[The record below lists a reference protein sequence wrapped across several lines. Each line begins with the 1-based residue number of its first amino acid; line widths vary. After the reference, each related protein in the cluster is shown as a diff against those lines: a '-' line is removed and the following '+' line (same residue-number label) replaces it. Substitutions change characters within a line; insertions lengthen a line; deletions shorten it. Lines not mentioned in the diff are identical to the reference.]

1 MNISKNW
8 LKKYVDFTLTDEE
21 LSATLTMAGLEV
33 EGVTKTGSIP
43 DGVVTAKILERNKH
57 ENSDHLSVCKVD
69 KGDEVLQIVC
79 GAPNCDAGNVVPL
92 ATIGT
97 VFKDGEGTFTIKK
110 GKLRGVESFGM
121 MCSARELGLSND
133 HDGLMILPADTPLGI
148 PLGEMMD
155 SDTVYDCSVTP
166 NRPDWL
172 SHIGVA
178 RDLAALLGTKLN
190 ADAVNV
196 KEDNASAQPAPGL
209 VTLQNPELCPLY
221 AARIIRGIKVGESP
235 EWMKKALSA
244 VGIRPINNLV
254 DITNYVMM
262 EHGVPL
268 HAFDIRNLAGGKITV
283 RCAAPGESIVA
294 LDGKKYDLTEK
305 DLCICDDEKPV
316 AIAGV
321 MGGEYS
327 GIRDDTETV
336 VLESAYFMPDSVR
349 LTSRRLGLASDAS
362 YRYERGV
369 DQAHVIA
376 AGHRA
381 LQLILELAG
390 GTYTDYCEASAG
402 SVEQRKVAADFDRIR
417 GLLGMDV
424 SDERMTEILTA
435 LGFTAEGN
443 GVFGVP
449 PWRLYDVSCEADLAE
464 EVARIH
470 GLDKLPDV
478 PIRGLNADYTQDA
491 CAEIEILR
499 EQLCALGADEI
510 LSMSLI
516 DEKSATA
523 DGIFT
528 ADDLIRPV
536 NPISLELAIP
546 RPSLLPGMLAAIRC
560 NVSRQNPDLAFFEIG
575 HVFCANPE
583 KFPEERDELGIML
596 TGRVHPESYSAERRK
611 VYDFFDLKGMLE
623 QLFEL
628 RRLQRVVFEAAE
640 DPRFL
645 RGVCA
650 AVKIDNK
657 LCGYLGEVNPKLTK
671 GMRLTAPLYA
681 AILQLDVLF
690 NAKTK
695 NTDYQPISQFPA
707 TTRDVAFLA
716 PADLE
721 NRKVMDFIKN
731 AHVPNLEKVELFD
744 LFCDASLG
752 EGKKSM
758 AYTLVFRSSE
768 RTLTDNEVNT
778 AHEKLRTKLE
788 KGLGVELR

>member
-254 DITNYVMM
+254 DIINYVMM

-268 HAFDIRNLAGGKITV
+268 HAFDIRNLTGGKITV
-283 RCAAPGESIVA
+283 RCDAPGESIVA

-316 AIAGV
+316 AIAGI

-390 GTYTDYCEASAG
+390 GTYTDYCETSAG

-449 PWRLYDVSCEADLAE
+449 PWRL
-464 EVARIH
+464 
-470 GLDKLPDV
+470 
-478 PIRGLNADYTQDA
+478 
-491 CAEIEILR
+491 
-499 EQLCALGADEI
+499 
-510 LSMSLI
+510 
-516 DEKSATA
+516 
-523 DGIFT
+523 
-528 ADDLIRPV
+528 
-536 NPISLELAIP
+536 
-546 RPSLLPGMLAAIRC
+546 
-560 NVSRQNPDLAFFEIG
+560 
-575 HVFCANPE
+575 
-583 KFPEERDELGIML
+583 
-596 TGRVHPESYSAERRK
+596 
-611 VYDFFDLKGMLE
+611 
-623 QLFEL
+623 
-628 RRLQRVVFEAAE
+628 
-640 DPRFL
+640 
-645 RGVCA
+645 
-650 AVKIDNK
+650 
-657 LCGYLGEVNPKLTK
+657 
-671 GMRLTAPLYA
+671 
-681 AILQLDVLF
+681 
-690 NAKTK
+690 
-695 NTDYQPISQFPA
+695 
-707 TTRDVAFLA
+707 
-716 PADLE
+716 
-721 NRKVMDFIKN
+721 
-731 AHVPNLEKVELFD
+731 
-744 LFCDASLG
+744 
-752 EGKKSM
+752 
-758 AYTLVFRSSE
+758 
-768 RTLTDNEVNT
+768 
-778 AHEKLRTKLE
+778 
-788 KGLGVELR
+788 